1 MPGTAS
7 SPATG
12 LDTRRRRILFRATHR
27 GTHENDLLVG
37 GFVEPRIATMSEAEL
52 HAIEAVLDLP
62 DPELADWLT
71 GRVPLP
77 PEQETPMLRAMV
89 EAAWM
94 KAAGLKAG
102 GR

>member
-1 MPGTAS
+1 M
-7 SPATG
+7 TG
-12 LDTRRRRILFRATHR
+12 PLDTRRRRILFRATHR

-37 GFVEPRIATMSEAEL
+37 GFVTARIAGMSEAEL
-52 HAIEAVLDLP
+52 DALEAVLELP

-71 GRVPLP
+71 GREPVP

-89 EAAWM
+89 EAAPLR
-94 KAAGLKAG
+94 KG